1 MRTKFKPIALIAALF
16 LFLCSLALALPASA
30 DDAAGMIKPFAKH
43 GRTGAQI
50 VFSEEDFTSNL
61 IGKGKLTGILVT
73 SIPTPDSGAFLLGS
87 AAVAEGSVIPRDMF
101 SSLVFAPSGDAA
113 MSVELHFIP
122 LFSAGGGE
130 VAGENSCVAVYLGEA
145 RNYAPSAA
153 NLTLSTYKNLPIE
166 IWLSAFDH
174 EGDALSYTV
183 VSTPERGELTA
194 SGNKLIYTPQAN
206 KTGKVSFTYYAQD
219 ALGNTSD
226 LATVT
231 VKVEKQKSDVCY
243 SDLEGST
250 LQYAAVYLAEKG
262 VYLGRTVGQDMI
274 FEAGETLTRGEFIA
288 LASSALSLSLDSP
301 VSAVLTETCGWQ
313 GAYIAAALDNAIISS
328 ARYSDE
334 ITSAEA
340 AAIVSRL
347 IDADV
352 SVASSQSL
360 TPAWAAD
367 DALSLRAL
375 GILTDTARLSET
387 MTRGEAAEL
396 LARASAVVSG
406 NRLGWAVYGE

>member
-1 MRTKFKPIALIAALF
+1 MRTKFRPIALIAALF
-16 LFLCSLALALPASA
+16 LLISSIALALPAAA
-30 DDAAGMIKPFAKH
+30 DDAAGTIKPFAKH
-43 GRTGAQI
+43 GMTGAQI

-61 IGKGKLTGILVT
+61 IGDGKLTGILVT
-73 SIPTPDSGAFLLGS
+73 AVPTADSGAFLLGS
-87 AAVAEGSVIPRDMF
+87 AAVAEGTVIPRDKF
-101 SSLVFAPSGDAA
+101 SSLVFTPSGDAA

-122 LFSAGGGE
+122 LFSAGSGE
-130 VAGENSCVAVYLGEA
+130 VAGENSCVAVYLGDS
-145 RNYAPSAA
+145 RNFAPSAA

-174 EGDALSYTV
+174 EGDALTYTV
-183 VSTPERGELTA
+183 VSAPERGTLTTTD
-194 SGNKLIYTPQAN
+194 NRLIYTPQAN
-206 KTGKVSFTYYAQD
+206 KTGKVNFTYYAQD
-219 ALGNTSD
+219 AFGNTSD

-231 VKVEKQKSDVCY
+231 IQVEKQKSDVSY

-274 FEAGETLTRGEFIA
+274 FEADEVLTRGEFIA

-301 VSAVLTETCGWQ
+301 VSTVLTETCGWQ
-313 GAYIAAALDNAIISS
+313 GAYIAAALDNEIISS
-328 ARYSDE
+328 ARYNDE

-352 SVASSQSL
+352 SVSASETL
-360 TPAWAAD
+360 TPAWASD

-375 GILTDTARLSET
+375 GILTDTARLGET

-396 LARASAVVSG
+396 LARASAVVDG
-406 NRLGWAVYGE
+406 QRLGWAVHGD